1 MKGGKQAPWFL
12 MKGGKQAPV
21 CGSCV
26 SRHVPP
32 QASLAFS
39 SLLASGFPQ
48 CTLNRFA
55 AAAAAAAAAAVALV
69 FAQVGPMDIGL
80 AAFTG
85 RLGSLADR
93 IVPCGPKQ
101 AQRSKQ
107 DWVNEL
113 RRRLQPVVRNVKA

>member
-1 MKGGKQAPWFL
+1 MVL
-12 MKGGKQAPV
+12 

-26 SRHVPP
+26 SRHVSP

-48 CTLNRFA
+48 CTLNRFP
-55 AAAAAAAAAAVALV
+55 AAAAAAVALV

-113 RRRLQPVVRNVKA
+113 RRRLQPVVRNIKA